1 MAISRKGL
9 AGLLSGTIGNVVVY
23 EMNGKM
29 VVRSRPSVKRKKAK
43 GQQKQTQV
51 LFAQVMKAMQIAK
64 PFLRI
69 GFANQNGHSAFHSAM
84 SANMLRMKTE
94 VQFSYEKLIFSAGN
108 GFECPGISLAIIPGN
123 KLQIQWLGTEAGGEE
138 FREETS
144 AIFVFN
150 ETQQHCEYGLNCG
163 KRSSMEAS
171 LQLKNARPGDK
182 IHVYLAFLEYNN
194 MLFAQK
200 FSITQSVWVG
210 SILFQPEISAD

>member
-1 MAISRKGL
+1 MAISREGL

-69 GFANQNGHSAFHSAM
+69 GFANQKGHSAFHSAM

-94 VQFSYEKLIFSAGN
+94 DQFSYEKLIFSSGKEI
-108 GFECPGISLAIIPGN
+108 ECSNISLVIDPGN
-123 KLQIQWLGTEAGGEE
+123 KLQLQWHEDNADS
-138 FREETS
+138 EETS
-144 AIFVFN
+144 TILVYN

-163 KRSSMEAS
+163 KRISMEAS
-171 LQLKNARPGDK
+171 LQLKNTRPGDK

-194 MLFAQK
+194 MLMAQK

>member
-1 MAISRKGL
+1 MATSRKGL

-43 GQQKQTQV
+43 GQQKQTQDM
-51 LFAQVMKAMQIAK
+51 FAQVMKAMQIAK

-69 GFANQNGHSAFHSAM
+69 GFANQKGHSAFHSAM

-94 VQFSYEKLIFSAGN
+94 DQFSFEKLIFSSGSGVEYPGN
-108 GFECPGISLAIIPGN
+108 SLAIIPGN
-123 KLQIQWLGTEAGGEE
+123 KLQIQWQETEAGGKE

-144 AIFVFN
+144 AILVFN

-163 KRSSMEAS
+163 KRSSQEAS
-171 LQLKNARPGDK
+171 LQLKNARSGDALH
-182 IHVYLAFLEYNN
+182 IYLAFLDYNN
-194 MLFAQK
+194 MLISQK

-210 SILFQPEISAD
+210 SIILQPEKSAD